1 MSSPAPTPTPPTG
14 SPTPSP
20 HATPPAAGATDEPQ
34 APPATHASPA
44 THTVRAAE
52 PANPAGTANP
62 ANRADP
68 VSPVRTAKP
77 VDAAEERRQRRFALI
92 GGSLGNLVEWYDWF
106 IYASFAIYFA
116 DSFFP
121 GDNPTTKLMN
131 TAGIFAVGFLMRPVG
146 GWVLG
151 RAADR
156 HGRKS
161 ALTLTVTMMSV
172 AALLIAIAPTY
183 DQAGYGG
190 ALVLLLA
197 RLLQGMSIGGEYAA
211 SATYLTEAS
220 ARHRRGLGS
229 SFQYVSMTCGQLLG
243 LGILITLQHTLTKGQ
258 LESWGWRIP
267 FLLGTVFAV
276 VVYWLRRRLTETQ
289 AFQEKSVDGPD
300 DGAGTLKV
308 LWQHRRQ
315 AGLVMALTLGGT
327 VAYYTYTTYLTKY
340 LIGSAGMPKNTATL
354 VSFTALAVF
363 AVLQPFAGALSD
375 RIGRRPLLITF
386 AVGCTVGTYPIMT
399 ALGSASSYWPALGLS
414 LIALVVVTGYTSINA
429 AVKAELFP
437 TRVRALGVAL
447 PYAIANALFGGTAE
461 YVALWFK
468 NSGHESMFFW
478 YVSGCAL
485 VSLVTY
491 LLMPDTRNVA
501 LSRAEEAADDPS
513 PTETSH
519 PADALAPGGAATT
532 AAPTAEAVATEA
544 ATAEAKAKAEIGG
557 LRSAG
562 AP

>member
-1 MSSPAPTPTPPTG
+1 MP
-14 SPTPSP
+14 
-20 HATPPAAGATDEPQ
+20 
-34 APPATHASPA
+34 ASP
-44 THTVRAAE
+44 
-52 PANPAGTANP
+52 PG
-62 ANRADP
+62 D
-68 VSPVRTAKP
+68 
-77 VDAAEERRQRRFALI
+77 ERRKRRLALV

-106 IYASFAIYFA
+106 VYASFAIYFA

-121 GDNPTTKLMN
+121 GDNPTTQLMN

-146 GWVLG
+146 GWILG

-172 AALLIAIAPTY
+172 AALLIAVAPTY
-183 DQAGYGG
+183 GQAGYFG

-220 ARHRRGLGS
+220 ARNRRGLGS

-243 LGILITLQHTLTKGQ
+243 LGILITLQHTLTTAQ

-267 FLLGTVFAV
+267 FLVGALFAV
-276 VVYWLRRRLTETQ
+276 VVFWLRRRLQETD
-289 AFQEKSVDGPD
+289 AFKEEAAAAPGEEAHD
-300 DGAGTLKV
+300 DSTRGTLKA
-308 LWQHRRQ
+308 LWHYRRQ

-340 LIGSAGMPKNTATL
+340 LVGSAGMEKTTATL
-354 VSFTALAVF
+354 VSFTALTLF
-363 AVLQPFAGALSD
+363 AVLQPFAGMLSD

-399 ALGSASSYWPALGLS
+399 ALGSASSYWSALGLS
-414 LIALVVVTGYTSINA
+414 LLALVIVTGYTSINA

-468 NSGHESMFFW
+468 NSGHEKMFFW

-491 LLMPDTRNVA
+491 VLMPDTRNAA
-501 LSRAEEAADDPS
+501 LSRAEAEADGEREGEPERDR
-513 PTETSH
+513 
-519 PADALAPGGAATT
+519 PA
-532 AAPTAEAVATEA
+532 AAPAETA
-544 ATAEAKAKAEIGG
+544 
-557 LRSAG
+557 R
-562 AP
+562 

>member
-1 MSSPAPTPTPPTG
+1 MSSSVVMP
-14 SPTPSP
+14 
-20 HATPPAAGATDEPQ
+20 
-34 APPATHASPA
+34 ASP
-44 THTVRAAE
+44 
-52 PANPAGTANP
+52 PG
-62 ANRADP
+62 D
-68 VSPVRTAKP
+68 K
-77 VDAAEERRQRRFALI
+77 RRKRRLALV

-106 IYASFAIYFA
+106 VYASFAIYFA

-121 GDNPTTKLMN
+121 GDNPTTQLMN

-146 GWVLG
+146 GWILG

-172 AALLIAIAPTY
+172 AALLIAVAPTY
-183 DQAGYGG
+183 GQAGYFG

-220 ARHRRGLGS
+220 ARNRRGLGS

-243 LGILITLQHTLTKGQ
+243 LGILITLQHTLTTAQ

-267 FLLGTVFAV
+267 FLVGALFAV
-276 VVYWLRRRLTETQ
+276 VVFWLRRRLQETD
-289 AFQEKSVDGPD
+289 AFKEETASAPGEEAHD
-300 DGAGTLKV
+300 DSTRGTLKA
-308 LWQHRRQ
+308 LWHYRRQ

-340 LIGSAGMPKNTATL
+340 LVGSAGMEKTTATL
-354 VSFTALAVF
+354 VSFTALTLF
-363 AVLQPFAGALSD
+363 AVLQPFAGMLSD

-399 ALGSASSYWPALGLS
+399 ALGSASSYWSALGLS
-414 LIALVVVTGYTSINA
+414 LLALVIVTGYTSINA

-468 NSGHESMFFW
+468 NSGHEKMFFW

-485 VSLVTY
+485 ISLVTY
-491 LLMPDTRNVA
+491 VLMPDTRNAA
-501 LSRAEEAADDPS
+501 LSRAEAEADGEREGEPERDR
-513 PTETSH
+513 
-519 PADALAPGGAATT
+519 PA
-532 AAPTAEAVATEA
+532 AAPAETA
-544 ATAEAKAKAEIGG
+544 
-557 LRSAG
+557 R
-562 AP
+562 

>member
-1 MSSPAPTPTPPTG
+1 MPASSPG
-14 SPTPSP
+14 
-20 HATPPAAGATDEPQ
+20 D
-34 APPATHASPA
+34 
-44 THTVRAAE
+44 
-52 PANPAGTANP
+52 
-62 ANRADP
+62 
-68 VSPVRTAKP
+68 
-77 VDAAEERRQRRFALI
+77 ERRKRRLALV

-106 IYASFAIYFA
+106 VYASFAIYFA

-121 GDNPTTKLMN
+121 GDNPTTQLMN

-146 GWVLG
+146 GWILG

-172 AALLIAIAPTY
+172 AALLIAVAPTY
-183 DQAGYGG
+183 GQAGYFG

-220 ARHRRGLGS
+220 ARNRRGLGS

-243 LGILITLQHTLTKGQ
+243 LGILITLQHTLTTAELQ
-258 LESWGWRIP
+258 SWGWRLP
-267 FLLGTVFAV
+267 FLLGALFAV
-276 VVYWLRRRLTETQ
+276 VVFWLRRRLQETD
-289 AFQEKSVDGPD
+289 AFKEESSASAETGGDAHD
-300 DGAGTLKV
+300 DSTRGTLKA
-308 LWQHRRQ
+308 LWQYRRQ

-340 LIGSAGMPKNTATL
+340 LVGSAGMEKTTATL
-354 VSFTALAVF
+354 VSFTALTLF
-363 AVLQPFAGALSD
+363 AVLQPFAGMLSD

-399 ALGSASSYWPALGLS
+399 ALGSASSYWSALGLS
-414 LIALVVVTGYTSINA
+414 LLALVIITGYTSINA

-468 NSGHESMFFW
+468 NSGHEKMFFW

-485 VSLVTY
+485 ISLVTY
-491 LLMPDTRNVA
+491 VLMPDTRNAA
-501 LSRAEEAADDPS
+501 LSRAEAEAEADGDPALERPAAAPAEAA
-513 PTETSH
+513 
-519 PADALAPGGAATT
+519 
-532 AAPTAEAVATEA
+532 
-544 ATAEAKAKAEIGG
+544 
-557 LRSAG
+557 R
-562 AP
+562 

>member
-1 MSSPAPTPTPPTG
+1 MPAQ
-14 SPTPSP
+14 
-20 HATPPAAGATDEPQ
+20 PPAD
-34 APPATHASPA
+34 
-44 THTVRAAE
+44 
-52 PANPAGTANP
+52 
-62 ANRADP
+62 
-68 VSPVRTAKP
+68 
-77 VDAAEERRQRRFALI
+77 ERRKRRLALV

-106 IYASFAIYFA
+106 VYASFAIYFA

-121 GDNPTTKLMN
+121 GDNPTTQLMN

-146 GWVLG
+146 GWILG

-172 AALLIAIAPTY
+172 AALLIAVAPTY
-183 DQAGYGG
+183 GQAGYFG

-220 ARHRRGLGS
+220 ARNRRGLGS

-243 LGILITLQHTLTKGQ
+243 LGILITLQHTLTTAQ
-258 LESWGWRIP
+258 LESWGWRLP
-267 FLLGTVFAV
+267 FVLGALFAV
-276 VVYWLRRRLTETQ
+276 IVFWLRRRLQETD
-289 AFQEKSVDGPD
+289 AFKEESASAEAGGEAHD
-300 DGAGTLKV
+300 DSTRGTLKA
-308 LWQHRRQ
+308 LWQYRRQ

-340 LIGSAGMPKNTATL
+340 LVGSAGMEKTTATL
-354 VSFTALAVF
+354 VSFTALTLF
-363 AVLQPFAGALSD
+363 AVLQPFAGMLSD

-399 ALGSASSYWPALGLS
+399 ALGSASSYWSALGLS
-414 LIALVVVTGYTSINA
+414 LLALVIVTGYTSINA

-468 NSGHESMFFW
+468 NSGHETMFFW

-485 VSLVTY
+485 ISLVTY
-491 LLMPDTRNVA
+491 VLMPDTRNAA
-501 LSRAEEAADDPS
+501 LSRAEAEADDEGDDMDGGKGGGKGDQGRSAAAPAEAA
-513 PTETSH
+513 H
-519 PADALAPGGAATT
+519 
-532 AAPTAEAVATEA
+532 
-544 ATAEAKAKAEIGG
+544 
-557 LRSAG
+557 
-562 AP
+562 

>member
-1 MSSPAPTPTPPTG
+1 MSSSAVTLGPPPG
-14 SPTPSP
+14 
-20 HATPPAAGATDEPQ
+20 D
-34 APPATHASPA
+34 
-44 THTVRAAE
+44 
-52 PANPAGTANP
+52 
-62 ANRADP
+62 
-68 VSPVRTAKP
+68 
-77 VDAAEERRQRRFALI
+77 ERRRRRLALV

-106 IYASFAIYFA
+106 VYASFAIYFA

-121 GDNPTTKLMN
+121 NDNPTTQLMN

-172 AALLIAIAPTY
+172 AALLIAVAPTY
-183 DQAGYGG
+183 GQAGYFG
-190 ALVLLLA
+190 AVVLLLA

-220 ARHRRGLGS
+220 ARNRRGLGS

-243 LGILITLQHTLTKGQ
+243 LGILITMQHTLTKQQ
-258 LESWGWRIP
+258 LGSWGWRVP
-267 FLLGTVFAV
+267 FVLGAVFAV
-276 VVYWLRRRLTETQ
+276 VVFWLRRRLQETD
-289 AFQEKSVDGPD
+289 AFKEGGAHD
-300 DGAGTLKV
+300 DSARGSLRA
-308 LWQHRRQ
+308 LWEHRRQ

-340 LIGSAGMPKNTATL
+340 LVGSAGMAKNTATL

-363 AVLQPFAGALSD
+363 AVLQPFAGMLSD

-399 ALGSASSYWPALGLS
+399 ALGSASSYWSALGLS
-414 LIALVVVTGYTSINA
+414 LLALVIVTGYTSINA

-447 PYAIANALFGGTAE
+447 PYAVANALFGGTAE

-468 NSGHESMFFW
+468 NGGHEKAFFW

-491 LLMPDTRNVA
+491 VLMPDTRDAA
-501 LSRAEEAADDPS
+501 LSRAEEEAGARSEAA
-513 PTETSH
+513 
-519 PADALAPGGAATT
+519 PAGAGAA
-532 AAPTAEAVATEA
+532 
-544 ATAEAKAKAEIGG
+544 
-557 LRSAG
+557 R
-562 AP
+562 

>member
-1 MSSPAPTPTPPTG
+1 MSSSSVALGPPPG
-14 SPTPSP
+14 
-20 HATPPAAGATDEPQ
+20 
-34 APPATHASPA
+34 
-44 THTVRAAE
+44 
-52 PANPAGTANP
+52 
-62 ANRADP
+62 
-68 VSPVRTAKP
+68 
-77 VDAAEERRQRRFALI
+77 EERRGRRLALV

-106 IYASFAIYFA
+106 VYASFAIYFA

-161 ALTLTVTMMSV
+161 ALTLTVSMMSV
-172 AALLIAIAPTY
+172 AALLIAVAPTY
-183 DQAGYGG
+183 GQAGYFG
-190 ALVLLLA
+190 AVVLLLA

-220 ARHRRGLGS
+220 ARDRRGLGS

-243 LGILITLQHTLTKGQ
+243 LGILITMQHTLTKEQ
-258 LESWGWRIP
+258 LGSWGWRIP
-267 FLLGTVFAV
+267 FVLGAVFAV
-276 VVYWLRRRLTETQ
+276 VVFWLRRRLQETD
-289 AFQEKSVDGPD
+289 AFQEGGAHD
-300 DGAGTLKV
+300 DSARGSLKA
-308 LWQHRRQ
+308 LWEHRRQ

-340 LIGSAGMPKNTATL
+340 LVGSAGMAKNTATL
-354 VSFTALAVF
+354 VSFTALALF
-363 AVLQPFAGALSD
+363 AVLQPFAGMLSD

-399 ALGSASSYWPALGLS
+399 ALGSASSYWSALGLS
-414 LIALVVVTGYTSINA
+414 LLALVIVTGYTSINA

-468 NSGHESMFFW
+468 KGGHEGMFFW

-491 LLMPDTRNVA
+491 VLMPDTRNAA
-501 LSRAEEAADDPS
+501 LSRAEEEAG
-513 PTETSH
+513 TQ
-519 PADALAPGGAATT
+519 PAPAGAGAA
-532 AAPTAEAVATEA
+532 
-544 ATAEAKAKAEIGG
+544 
-557 LRSAG
+557 R
-562 AP
+562 

>member
-1 MSSPAPTPTPPTG
+1 MP
-14 SPTPSP
+14 
-20 HATPPAAGATDEPQ
+20 
-34 APPATHASPA
+34 ASP
-44 THTVRAAE
+44 
-52 PANPAGTANP
+52 PG
-62 ANRADP
+62 D
-68 VSPVRTAKP
+68 
-77 VDAAEERRQRRFALI
+77 ERRKRRLALV

-106 IYASFAIYFA
+106 VYASFAIYFA

-121 GDNPTTKLMN
+121 GDNPTTQLMN

-146 GWVLG
+146 GWILG

-172 AALLIAIAPTY
+172 AALLIAVAPTY
-183 DQAGYGG
+183 GQAGYFG

-220 ARHRRGLGS
+220 ARNRRGLGS

-243 LGILITLQHTLTKGQ
+243 LGILITLQHTLTTAQ
-258 LESWGWRIP
+258 LQSWGWRLP
-267 FLLGTVFAV
+267 FLLGALFAV
-276 VVYWLRRRLTETQ
+276 VVFWLRRRLQETD
-289 AFQEKSVDGPD
+289 AFKEESSASAETGGDAHD
-300 DGAGTLKV
+300 DSTRGTLKA
-308 LWQHRRQ
+308 LWQYRRQ

-340 LIGSAGMPKNTATL
+340 LVGSAGMEKTTATL
-354 VSFTALAVF
+354 VSFTALTLF
-363 AVLQPFAGALSD
+363 AVLQPFAGMLSD

-399 ALGSASSYWPALGLS
+399 ALGSASSYWSALGLS
-414 LIALVVVTGYTSINA
+414 LLALVIITGYTSINA

-468 NSGHESMFFW
+468 NSGHEKMFFW

-485 VSLVTY
+485 ISLVTY
-491 LLMPDTRNVA
+491 VLMPDTRNAA
-501 LSRAEEAADDPS
+501 LSRAEAEADGDPALERPAAAPAEAA
-513 PTETSH
+513 
-519 PADALAPGGAATT
+519 
-532 AAPTAEAVATEA
+532 
-544 ATAEAKAKAEIGG
+544 
-557 LRSAG
+557 R
-562 AP
+562 

>member
-1 MSSPAPTPTPPTG
+1 MPTSPPG
-14 SPTPSP
+14 
-20 HATPPAAGATDEPQ
+20 D
-34 APPATHASPA
+34 
-44 THTVRAAE
+44 
-52 PANPAGTANP
+52 
-62 ANRADP
+62 
-68 VSPVRTAKP
+68 
-77 VDAAEERRQRRFALI
+77 ERRKRRLALV

-106 IYASFAIYFA
+106 VYASFAIYFA

-121 GDNPTTKLMN
+121 NDNPTTQLMN

-146 GWVLG
+146 GWILG

-172 AALLIAIAPTY
+172 AALLIAVAPTY
-183 DQAGYGG
+183 GQAGYFG

-220 ARHRRGLGS
+220 ARNRRGLGS

-243 LGILITLQHTLTKGQ
+243 LGILITLQHTLTTAQ
-258 LESWGWRIP
+258 LESWGWRLP
-267 FLLGTVFAV
+267 FLVGALFAV
-276 VVYWLRRRLTETQ
+276 VVFWLRRRLQETD
-289 AFQEKSVDGPD
+289 AFKEESSASAGTGGDAHD
-300 DGAGTLKV
+300 DSTRGTLKA
-308 LWQHRRQ
+308 LWQYRRQ

-340 LIGSAGMPKNTATL
+340 LVGSAGMEKTTATL
-354 VSFTALAVF
+354 VSFTALTLF
-363 AVLQPFAGALSD
+363 AVLQPFAGMLSD

-399 ALGSASSYWPALGLS
+399 ALGSASSYWSALGLS
-414 LIALVVVTGYTSINA
+414 LLALVIITGYTSINA

-468 NSGHESMFFW
+468 NSGHETMFFW

-485 VSLVTY
+485 ISLVTY
-491 LLMPDTRNVA
+491 VLMPDTRNAA
-501 LSRAEEAADDPS
+501 LSRAEAEADGEPGQERPAAAPAEAA
-513 PTETSH
+513 
-519 PADALAPGGAATT
+519 
-532 AAPTAEAVATEA
+532 
-544 ATAEAKAKAEIGG
+544 
-557 LRSAG
+557 R
-562 AP
+562 

>member
-1 MSSPAPTPTPPTG
+1 MSSSVVMP
-14 SPTPSP
+14 
-20 HATPPAAGATDEPQ
+20 
-34 APPATHASPA
+34 ASP
-44 THTVRAAE
+44 
-52 PANPAGTANP
+52 PG
-62 ANRADP
+62 D
-68 VSPVRTAKP
+68 
-77 VDAAEERRQRRFALI
+77 ERRKRRLALV

-106 IYASFAIYFA
+106 VYASFAIYFA

-121 GDNPTTKLMN
+121 GDNPTTQLMN

-146 GWVLG
+146 GWILG

-172 AALLIAIAPTY
+172 AALLIAVAPTY
-183 DQAGYGG
+183 GQAGYFG

-220 ARHRRGLGS
+220 ARNRRGLGS

-243 LGILITLQHTLTKGQ
+243 LGILITLQHTLTTAQ

-267 FLLGTVFAV
+267 FLVGALFAV
-276 VVYWLRRRLTETQ
+276 VVFWLRRRLQETD
-289 AFQEKSVDGPD
+289 AFKEEAAAAPGEEAHD
-300 DGAGTLKV
+300 DSTRGTLKA
-308 LWQHRRQ
+308 LWHYRRQ

-340 LIGSAGMPKNTATL
+340 LVGSAGMEKTTATL
-354 VSFTALAVF
+354 VSFTALTLF
-363 AVLQPFAGALSD
+363 AVLQPFAGMLSD

-399 ALGSASSYWPALGLS
+399 ALGSASSYWSALGLS
-414 LIALVVVTGYTSINA
+414 LLALVIVTGYTSINA

-468 NSGHESMFFW
+468 NSGHEKMFFW

-491 LLMPDTRNVA
+491 VLMPDTRNAA
-501 LSRAEEAADDPS
+501 LSRAEAEADGEREGEPERDR
-513 PTETSH
+513 
-519 PADALAPGGAATT
+519 PA
-532 AAPTAEAVATEA
+532 AAPAETA
-544 ATAEAKAKAEIGG
+544 
-557 LRSAG
+557 R
-562 AP
+562 